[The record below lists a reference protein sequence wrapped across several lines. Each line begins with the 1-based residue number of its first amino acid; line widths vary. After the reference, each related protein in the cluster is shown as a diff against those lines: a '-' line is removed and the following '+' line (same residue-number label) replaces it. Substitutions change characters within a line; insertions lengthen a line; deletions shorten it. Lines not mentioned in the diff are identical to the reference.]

1 MPRKIV
7 GIGGG
12 TQGTWLFTARNVAFD
27 AVEPFVSVVSVVS
40 VISFVL
46 CGVGAVTTSMLAK
59 NTLKAAHL
67 QM

>member
-27 AVEPFVSVVSVVS
+27 AVEPFFVSVVS

-46 CGVGAVTTSMLAK
+46 CGVGAVTTSMPAK
-59 NTLKAAHL
+59 NTLKAACL
-67 QM
+67 